1 MQSFRTLDP
10 LPRDLQQLRQRL
22 LLMGARVEDMI
33 GRSTQALVERDI
45 DQARATIMLDRKV
58 NLDEVEIDDMCLR
71 MLLSGT
77 PRGADLRF
85 LTFAMKVVTDMER
98 IGDLAVNICERA
110 VELSADGN
118 PNPYLNIP
126 EMAHCAADMLAG
138 AIDAF
143 VHFDEPAAREV
154 IRADDALDELYHQV
168 FRERMAEVRAGALDV
183 DRAVRVQNVA
193 KYLERIGD
201 HCTNVAEH
209 VIFLVEGTDIRH
221 RGRRAAVGG

>member
-1 MQSFRTLDP
+1 MRPLTARGRLDA
-10 LPRDLQQLRQRL
+10 DLKQLRQRL

-33 GRSTQALVERDI
+33 GRSAQALVERDI
-45 DQARATIMLDRKV
+45 DAARATILLDRKV
-58 NLDEVEIDDMCLR
+58 NLDEVEIDEMCLR
-71 MLLSGT
+71 MLLSGS

-85 LTFAMKVVTDMER
+85 LAFAMKVVTDMER

-118 PNPYLNIP
+118 PNPYLRLP
-126 EMAHCAADMLAG
+126 EMARCAADMLGG

-143 VHFDEPAAREV
+143 VHSDQPGARSV
-154 IRADDALDELYHQV
+154 IHADDELDELYHAV
-168 FRERMAEVRAGALDV
+168 FRERMAEVKAGTLDPE
-183 DRAVRVQNVA
+183 RAVRVQNVA

-201 HCTNVAEH
+201 HCTNIAEH

-221 RGRRAAVGG
+221 AGRRAVGG